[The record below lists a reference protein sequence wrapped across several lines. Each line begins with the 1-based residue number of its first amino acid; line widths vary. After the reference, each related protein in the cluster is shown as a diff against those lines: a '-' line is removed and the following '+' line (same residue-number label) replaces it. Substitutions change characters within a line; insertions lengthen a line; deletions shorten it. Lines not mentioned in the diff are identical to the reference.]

1 MLPVGPSLTKFP
13 SGKPP
18 VHGSLKG
25 RYVALELVDPKKHGH
40 RLYEQ
45 SHVDEAT
52 KQLWTYMPY
61 GPWDNEAGF
70 LTWLDSQAS
79 LTEPQFYT
87 VLDATTGDPKGMV
100 SFLNIRPSQGVIEV
114 GHIWY
119 VPRTQRTHLPVEAM
133 YLMFRH
139 VFDELGYRRLE
150 WKCDAL
156 NAPSR
161 SAAFRFGFRFEGIF
175 RQHII
180 YKNRNRD
187 TAWYAIMDHEWPAI
201 RANFERWLEP
211 SNFDATGK
219 QQSSLGDANRAL
231 TGEGAARSKA

>member
-1 MLPVGPSLTKFP
+1 MLPIGPTLTKFP

-18 VHGSLKG
+18 IHGSITG
-25 RYVALELVDPKKHGH
+25 RYVSLELVNPAQHGH

-45 SHVDEAT
+45 SHVDEAA
-52 KQLWTYMPY
+52 KQLWTYMSY
-61 GPWDNEAGF
+61 GPWEDEAGF
-70 LTWLDSQAS
+70 TSWLESQAA

-87 VLDATTGDPKGMV
+87 VLDAATGDPKGMV
-100 SFLNIRPSQGVIEV
+100 SFLNIRPGQGVIEA

-119 VPRTQRTHLPVEAM
+119 VPEAQRTRIPAEAM

-139 VFDELGYRRLE
+139 AFDERGYRRLE
-150 WKCDAL
+150 WKCDSL

-161 SAAFRFGFRFEGIF
+161 SAALRFGFRFEGIF
-175 RQHII
+175 RQHMI

-201 RANFERWLEP
+201 RTNFERWLEP
-211 SNFDATGK
+211 SNFDPSGRQK
-219 QQSSLGDANRAL
+219 SSLGEANRAL
-231 TGEGAARSKA
+231 TASPLES

>member
-1 MLPVGPSLTKFP
+1 MLPVGPTLTKFP

-18 VHGSLKG
+18 VHGSLAG
-25 RYVALELVDPKKHGH
+25 RYVTLELVVPKKHGH
-40 RLYEQ
+40 LLYAQ

-61 GPWDNEAGF
+61 GPWASEPEFMDWLEA
-70 LTWLDSQAS
+70 QAP
-79 LTEPQFYT
+79 LTEPQFYA
-87 VLDATTGDPKGMV
+87 VIDNATGEPKGMV
-100 SFLNIRPSQGVIEV
+100 SFLNIRPGQGVIEV

-119 VPRTQRTHLPVEAM
+119 EPRTQRTRLPVEAM
-133 YLMFRH
+133 YLMFCH
-139 VFDELGYRRLE
+139 VFELGYRRLE

-187 TAWYAIMDHEWPAI
+187 TAWYAIMDHEWPAL
-201 RANFERWLEP
+201 RANFERWLDP
-211 SNFDATGK
+211 SNFDVAGRQK
-219 QQSSLGDANRAL
+219 SSLGDANRAL
-231 TGEGAARSKA
+231 TGEGKPSR

>member
-1 MLPVGPSLTKFP
+1 MLPIGPTLTKFP

-18 VHGSLKG
+18 IHGSITG
-25 RYVALELVDPKKHGH
+25 RYVSLELVNPAQHGH

-45 SHVDEAT
+45 SHVDEAA
-52 KQLWTYMPY
+52 KQLWIYMSY
-61 GPWDNEAGF
+61 GPWEDEAGF
-70 LTWLDSQAS
+70 TSWLESQAA

-87 VLDATTGDPKGMV
+87 VLDAATGDPKGMV
-100 SFLNIRPSQGVIEV
+100 SFLNIRPGQGVIEA

-119 VPRTQRTHLPVEAM
+119 VPEAQRTRIPAEAM

-139 VFDELGYRRLE
+139 AFDERGYRRLE
-150 WKCDAL
+150 WKCDSL

-161 SAAFRFGFRFEGIF
+161 SAALRFGFRFEGIF
-175 RQHII
+175 RQHMI

-201 RANFERWLEP
+201 RTNFERWLDP
-211 SNFDATGK
+211 SNFDPSGRQK
-219 QQSSLGDANRAL
+219 SSLGEANRAL
-231 TGEGAARSKA
+231 TVSPLES

>member
-1 MLPVGPSLTKFP
+1 MLPVGPTLMKFP

-25 RYVALELVDPKKHGH
+25 RYVTLELVDPKRHAH

-61 GPWDNEAGF
+61 GPWASEAEF
-70 LTWLDSQAS
+70 TAWLESQAP

-87 VLDATTGDPKGMV
+87 VIDVATGDPKGMV
-100 SFLNIRPSQGVIEV
+100 SFLNIRPTQGVIEV

-119 VPRTQRTHLPVEAM
+119 VPEAQRTRIPAEAM

-187 TAWYAIMDHEWPAI
+187 TAWYAMMDHEWPAV

-211 SNFDATGK
+211 SNFDANGRQK
-219 QQSSLGDANRAL
+219 SSLGDANRKL
-231 TGEGAARSKA
+231 TGEARAAL

>member
-1 MLPVGPSLTKFP
+1 MLPVGPTLTKFP
-13 SGKPP
+13 SGKSP

-25 RYVALELVDPKKHGH
+25 RYVTLALVDPKRHAH

-45 SHVDEAT
+45 SHVDETT

-61 GPWDNEAGF
+61 GPWDSEAEF
-70 LTWLDSQAS
+70 TAWLESQAP

-87 VLDATTGDPKGMV
+87 VIDAATGDPKGMV
-100 SFLNIRPSQGVIEV
+100 SFLNIRPTQGVIEV

-119 VPRTQRTHLPVEAM
+119 VPAAQRTRLPAEAM

-161 SAAFRFGFRFEGIF
+161 SAAFRFGFRFEGMF
-175 RQHII
+175 RQHMI

-187 TAWYAIMDHEWPAI
+187 TAWYAIMDHEWPGI

-211 SNFDATGK
+211 SNFDAAGRQK
-219 QQSSLGDANRAL
+219 SSLGDANRKL
-231 TGEGAARSKA
+231 TGEGKAR

>member
-1 MLPVGPSLTKFP
+1 MLPIGPTLKKLP

-18 VHGSLKG
+18 IQGALKG
-25 RYVALELVDPKKHGH
+25 RYAALDLVNPALHGH

-45 SHVDEAT
+45 SHIDEAT
-52 KQLWTYMPY
+52 KQLWIYMSY
-61 GPWDNEAGF
+61 GPWEDEAGF
-70 LTWLDSQAS
+70 TSWLESQAP

-87 VLDATTGDPKGMV
+87 VTDAATGDPKGMV
-100 SFLNIRPSQGVIEV
+100 SFLNIRPGQGVIEV

-119 VPRTQRTHLPVEAM
+119 VPKTQRTRIPAETM

-139 VFDELGYRRLE
+139 AFDELGYRRLE
-150 WKCDAL
+150 WKCDSL

-161 SAAFRFGFRFEGIF
+161 SAASRFGFRFEGIF
-175 RQHII
+175 RQHMI

-201 RANFERWLEP
+201 RTNFERWLEL
-211 SNFDATGK
+211 SNFDAAGRQKT
-219 QQSSLGDANRAL
+219 SLGEANRAL
-231 TGEGAARSKA
+231 TGSASEA

>member
-1 MLPVGPSLTKFP
+1 MLPVGPTLTKFP

-18 VHGSLKG
+18 IHGSLKG
-25 RYVALELVDPKKHGH
+25 RYVALELVDPKRHGH
-40 RLYEQ
+40 RLYLQ

-61 GPWDNEAGF
+61 GPWDSEAAF
-70 LTWLDSQAS
+70 MAWLESQAP

-87 VLDATTGDPKGMV
+87 VIDAATGDPKGML

-119 VPRTQRTHLPVEAM
+119 ESKTQRTRLPREAM

-139 VFDELGYRRLE
+139 VFDDLGYRRLE
-150 WKCDAL
+150 WKCDSL
-156 NAPSR
+156 NKPSR
-161 SAAFRFGFRFEGIF
+161 AAALHFGFRFEGIF

-180 YKNRNRD
+180 TKNRNRD

-201 RANFERWLEP
+201 RENFERWLDP
-211 SNFDATGK
+211 ANFDAAHRQK
-219 QQSSLGDANRAL
+219 SSLGEANRRL
-231 TGEGAARSKA
+231 TGEDQGG